1 MERESIRVTR
11 SVLLPSLGDHA
22 AGLALEWPRRSA
34 RPEVVHAGRGTVRG
48 RGVHGADR
56 HAEAAC
62 RRASRAG
69 AARGRAGRAEPV
81 SESRARSRAARRR
94 SSGRRSPFRGAGLRP
109 ARARQRRSVDAT
121 ASSAGRG
128 RRRSGGRRPRNR
140 LAAVDVLRLA
150 SLLPELPRERT
161 RLLDNLG
168 RVRRE
173 VGPITM
179 ELSDA
184 VADHMNIRRGEVHEV
199 VSFYS
204 FLQVPT
210 DAVRVCTGPV
220 CDCFGARELL
230 ESTPGAIE
238 VACLGHCDLAPAM
251 TRGDEIVPTVTHST
265 NEGPAVGLG
274 TRDTTLADYEAR
286 GGLSLL
292 REVPSLE
299 RIVEELKTSGLTGYG
314 GAGFPTGMK
323 WEAVSREAGPRYVV
337 VNADEGEPGTIKDRY
352 VMELRPHLMLE
363 ATVLAMRVL
372 DATGGLHLSPRGVRH
387 GSRERLLQGDRRVS
401 RRGPARRT
409 VARARRR
416 RRRVHRGRGDRDARV
431 DGGPASDAAAQAS
444 VPEPGRVPRTP
455 DTDPERRD
463 AGAHPGHPPERR
475 RVVGRARNAR
485 GEGNAPLVG
494 HGRGREARLLRGAER
509 RDDARA
515 GRGVRGRIHG
525 RGRRGRPRRRRER
538 DPSAGRARRAA
549 HPGWPA

>member
-1 MERESIRVTR
+1 M
-11 SVLLPSLGDHA
+11 
-22 AGLALEWPRRSA
+22 
-34 RPEVVHAGRGTVRG
+34 
-48 RGVHGADR
+48 
-56 HAEAAC
+56 
-62 RRASRAG
+62 
-69 AARGRAGRAEPV
+69 
-81 SESRARSRAARRR
+81 
-94 SSGRRSPFRGAGLRP
+94 
-109 ARARQRRSVDAT
+109 
-121 ASSAGRG
+121 
-128 RRRSGGRRPRNR
+128 
-140 LAAVDVLRLA
+140 DVLRLA

-168 RVRRE
+168 RVRHE

-220 CDCFGARELL
+220 CDCFGARDLL

-251 TRGDEIVPTVTHST
+251 THGDQIVPVVTHST
-265 NEGPAVGLG
+265 NDGPSVGLAA
-274 TRDTTLADYEAR
+274 RETTLADYEAR

-352 VMELRPHLMLE
+352 VMELRPYLMLE

-372 DATGGLHLSPRGVRH
+372 DAPEGYVYL
-387 GSRERLLQGDRRVS
+387 REEYATARSGLLQGIGEFRAAGLLDGLSLELVVGAGAYIAGEETAMLESMEGRRAMPRLKPPFPSQVGYLG
-401 RRGPARRT
+401 RPTLIQNVETLAHIPAILRNGGEWWAALGT
-409 VARARRR
+409 
-416 RRRVHRGRGDRDARV
+416 RDAKGTRLWSVTGAVGKPGCYEAPNGVTTRELVEEYGGGFRGEVGAVVPGGAASGILPPAALDAPLTRDGLYEYGAGPGSAAVQVFPIGYSPLRLLAETMRFFAEESCQKCTPCRIGNRALHHLAEELQHDRAAMSREKV
-431 DGGPASDAAAQAS
+431 DEWLLAMEKTSICGLGQAS
-444 VPEPGRVPRTP
+444 PFPV
-455 DTDPERRD
+455 
-463 AGAHPGHPPERR
+463 
-475 RVVGRARNAR
+475 RNAMTHWP
-485 GEGNAPLVG
+485 ELFAPLG
-494 HGRGREARLLRGAER
+494 T
-509 RDDARA
+509 
-515 GRGVRGRIHG
+515 
-525 RGRRGRPRRRRER
+525 
-538 DPSAGRARRAA
+538 
-549 HPGWPA
+549 